1 MTVFVRAL
9 HAAGLACLL
18 AGGAAAQTPPPS
30 SPRTYEDCIL
40 QNMSGA
46 TTDAVARQLREAC
59 RGKFPA
65 PPPERK
71 EVSVC
76 EGHFDGLGMRD
87 GPPKDEPD
95 YDVYEF
101 PYGPQR
107 VARVFFPKTLIT
119 TDDRLI
125 ERESGPWIRRRCR

>member
-1 MTVFVRAL
+1 MTVAARILPACVGAL
-9 HAAGLACLL
+9 FFCIPAS
-18 AGGAAAQTPPPS
+18 AQTPPPS

-71 EVSVC
+71 EVAVC

-87 GPPKDEPD
+87 GAPPNEPD
-95 YDVYEF
+95 YDVREL

-107 VARVFFPKTLIT
+107 IARVFFPKSLVT
-119 TDDRLI
+119 TDDRLL
-125 ERESGPWIRRRCR
+125 EREAGSWIRRSCR

>member
-1 MTVFVRAL
+1 MTVLIRFLTTVL
-9 HAAGLACLL
+9 VMLGLVAV
-18 AGGAAAQTPPPS
+18 ATAQTPPPS

-71 EVSVC
+71 EVTFC
-76 EGHFDGLGMRD
+76 EGHFDGIGMRD
-87 GPPKDEPD
+87 GPPLDEPD

-107 VARVFFPKTLIT
+107 VARVFVPKSLVT
-119 TDDRLI
+119 TDDRLV
-125 ERESGPWIRRRCR
+125 EREAGPWIRRRCR

>member
-1 MTVFVRAL
+1 MTAATRVLPAVLCAL
-9 HAAGLACLL
+9 LF
-18 AGGAAAQTPPPS
+18 GAPALAQTPPPS

-87 GPPKDEPD
+87 GPPRDESD
-95 YDVYEF
+95 YEAYEF

-107 VARVFFPKTLIT
+107 VARVFFPKSLIT

-125 ERESGPWIRRRCR
+125 EREAAPWIRRRCR

>member
-1 MTVFVRAL
+1 MVVEIVS
-9 HAAGLACLL
+9 AALL
-18 AGGAAAQTPPPS
+18 ALLFATEAPAQTPPPS

-65 PPPERK
+65 PPPERR
-71 EVSVC
+71 ETRVC

-87 GPPKDEPD
+87 GPPKDEPG

-101 PYGPQR
+101 AYAPER
-107 VARVFFPKTLIT
+107 LARVFFPKSLVT
-119 TDDRLI
+119 TDDRLV
-125 ERESGPWIRRRCR
+125 ERETASWIRRRCR